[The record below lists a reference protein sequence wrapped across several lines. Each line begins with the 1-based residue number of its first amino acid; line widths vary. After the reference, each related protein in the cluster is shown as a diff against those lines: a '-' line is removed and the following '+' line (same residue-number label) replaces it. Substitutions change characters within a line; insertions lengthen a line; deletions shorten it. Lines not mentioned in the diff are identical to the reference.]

1 VLHTEQELWTAIVT
15 PMNSDGTIDFAS
27 FEQLLRFQ
35 AKAGMT
41 GLIVTGTTGEG
52 PTVSLDEK
60 CSLIKAARVN
70 LPKSMR
76 IMAGTGTND
85 TKETLEHSAKALEA
99 GADSLLIVTPPY
111 NKPSPLGLRKH
122 YEVISEEFNQP
133 ICLYHVPSRT
143 GQLLSAKLLADLSD
157 IKHIEWIKE
166 ASGDLSLFSKVC
178 QLSEAK
184 ILSGDDFTYLPSI
197 SVGGAGVISVITN
210 ILPHP
215 FKAMAEAAVN
225 GHSAKALEIHDV
237 LFELMET
244 LFIET
249 NPGPVKHLTHCLG
262 FGSAFMR
269 LPLAP
274 LLDESI
280 EALNAKF
287 THVAE
292 RLSDLGVGFK

>member
-1 VLHTEQELWTAIVT
+1 
-15 PMNSDGTIDFAS
+15 MNPDGTIDFAS

-35 AKAGMT
+35 SEAGMS
-41 GLIVTGTTGEG
+41 GIIVTGTTGEG
-52 PTVSLDEK
+52 PTVSLEEQS
-60 CSLIKAARVN
+60 SLIKTARLN
-70 LPKSMR
+70 LPKGMG

-122 YEVISEEFNQP
+122 YEVISEEFSQP

-143 GQLLSAKLLADLSD
+143 GQLLPAELLAELSD
-157 IKHIEWIKE
+157 IQHVEWIKE

-178 QLSEAK
+178 QLSKAK

-197 SVGGAGVISVITN
+197 SVGEAGVISVITN
-210 ILPHP
+210 ILPRP
-215 FKAMAEAAVN
+215 FKVMAEAAAS
-225 GHSAKALEIHDV
+225 GRSTEALEIHDA

-244 LFIET
+244 LFIES

-280 EALNAKF
+280 EALNANF
-287 THVAE
+287 TRVAE
-292 RLSDLGVGFK
+292 RLSNLGIGLK